1 MIQPDKLDKLD
12 KLIIAS
18 RDSQL
23 ALWQSRY
30 VKELLEQTHPGLI
43 CDIITMKTQGD
54 KILDRP
60 LNQIGGKALFMKE
73 LEVAMTKGRADIAIH
88 SLKDVPYELPEG
100 FALGA
105 FCQRENPQDAFV
117 SNTFSSIDDLPQ
129 GAIVGT
135 SSLRR
140 KAQLL
145 AYRADLDIRDLR
157 GNVQTRLKKLDDGQY
172 DAIILAA
179 AGLIRLDLTAR
190 IKSLIDT
197 EISLPAV
204 GQGIVVVEYLAQNN
218 RIKALL
224 NAIDNEDARVCALA
238 ERSFNEA
245 LQGGCHVPI
254 AAFCEK
260 GMEGLQLTAMVA
272 KSDGKE
278 IMRETLNGND
288 AVDLGKALARKMVEK
303 GAKVILQQ

>member
-1 MIQPDKLDKLD
+1 MIQPNKLD

-30 VKELLEQTHPGLI
+30 VKELLEKTHSGLI
-43 CDIITMKTQGD
+43 CEIITMKTQGD

-73 LEVAMTKGRADIAIH
+73 LEVAMTEGRADIAVH

-117 SNTFSSIDDLPQ
+117 SNTFASIDDLPQ

-145 AYRADLDIRDLR
+145 AYRSDLDIRDLR
-157 GNVQTRLKKLDDGQY
+157 GNLQTRLKKLDDGLY

-190 IKSLIDT
+190 IKRLIDVNV
-197 EISLPAV
+197 SLPAV
-204 GQGIVVVEYLAQNN
+204 GQGIVVVEYLAQNT
-218 RIKALL
+218 KLKTLL
-224 NAIDNEDARVCALA
+224 NAIDDENARVCALA

-260 GMEGLQLTAMVA
+260 DIEGLQLTAMVA
-272 KSDGKE
+272 SSDGKQL
-278 IMRETLNGND
+278 MREVLIGD
-288 AVDLGKALARKMVEK
+288 GAIDLGKALAQKMIKK
-303 GAKVILQQ
+303 GAKAILQQ

>member
-1 MIQPDKLDKLD
+1 MTQPDKLD

-43 CDIITMKTQGD
+43 CEIITMKTQGD

-73 LEVAMTKGRADIAIH
+73 LEVAITKGRADIAVH

-117 SNTFSSIDDLPQ
+117 SNAFSSIDDLPQ

-145 AYRADLDIRDLR
+145 AYRPDLDILDLR

-179 AGLIRLDLTAR
+179 AGLIRLELTAH
-190 IKSLIDT
+190 IKSLIDIN
-197 EISLPAV
+197 ISLPAV
-204 GQGIVVVEYLAQNN
+204 GQGIVVVEYLAQNTK
-218 RIKALL
+218 IKTLL
-224 NAIDNEDARVCALA
+224 NAIDNKDARVCALA
-238 ERSFNEA
+238 ERSFNEE

-260 GMEGLQLTAMVA
+260 DANSLQLTAMVA
-272 KSDGKE
+272 SNDGAQ
-278 IMRETLNGND
+278 IMRETLNGDD
-288 AVDLGKALARKMVEK
+288 AIDLGKALAQKMVEK
-303 GAKVILQQ
+303 GAKTILQQ